1 MFIGQLLVCS
11 MFVGNVDSFVCLI
24 YACVTEFS
32 SSGYMLWSLHEIVL
46 YSIYPMSL
54 CMLIKI
60 QDCQICSKGDCHY

>member
-32 SSGYMLWSLHEIVL
+32 SSVYICCGH
-46 YSIYPMSL
+46 
-54 CMLIKI
+54 CMKLFYILFI
-60 QDCQICSKGDCHY
+60 L